1 MSQHHAVIAG
11 IDLGDR
17 YSHLCLLDAQ
27 NGEVIEECRIVTN
40 REAFQRR
47 FSGAEPMRV
56 AIETGTHS
64 PWVSRIFEDH
74 GHEVLVANA
83 RKVRL
88 IYGEGRKTDKV
99 DAEKLARLARLDP
112 KLLSPIK
119 HRGEASQCHLALV
132 HSRDALVETR
142 TKLVNHVRGT
152 VKAFGARL
160 PKCTAQSFHHKTAEH
175 LPQGLVVALGP
186 ILETIGTLSERIR
199 EYDRRLEKLADELYP
214 ETRLLRQ
221 IHGVGALTALT
232 FVLTLE
238 DPSRFAKSRQVGPY
252 LGLVPATD
260 QSGQSDPQRRISKH
274 GNELTRKLLVNCAHY
289 VLGPF
294 GEDSDLRRHGEK
306 IAQRGGKNAK
316 RRAVVAVARKLSV
329 LLHRLWITA
338 EVYEPL
344 YNASRRGTRHSGSLR
359 AHRHTEG

>member
-1 MSQHHAVIAG
+1 MSTQHTITAG

-17 YSHLCLLDAQ
+17 YSRLCLLDTES
-27 NGEVIEECRIVTN
+27 GEVIEESRFVTS
-40 REAFQRR
+40 REAFERR
-47 FSGAEPMRV
+47 FSGAEQMRV

-64 PWVSRIFEDH
+64 PWVSRILERC

-88 IYGEGRKTDKV
+88 IYGEGRKTDKI

-119 HRGEASQCHLALV
+119 HRDENPQCHLALV
-132 HSRDALVETR
+132 HSRDALVSMR
-142 TKLVNHVRGT
+142 TKLVNHIRGT
-152 VKAFGARL
+152 VKAFGVRL
-160 PKCTAQSFHHKTAEH
+160 PKCTAQSFHHKVAEH
-175 LPQGLVVALGP
+175 LPRELASALGAV
-186 ILETIGTLSERIR
+186 LEIIASLSERIR
-199 EYDRRLEKLADELYP
+199 EYDRRLEEVADELYP
-214 ETRLLRQ
+214 ETTLLRQ
-221 IHGVGALTALT
+221 VHGVGTLTALT

-238 DPSRFAKSRQVGPY
+238 DPSRFTKSRQVGPY

-260 QSGQSDPQRRISKH
+260 QSGKSDPQKRISKQ

-294 GEDSDLRRHGEK
+294 GEDFDLRRHGEK
-306 IAQRGGKNAK
+306 IAQRGGRNAK
-316 RRAVVAVARKLSV
+316 KRAVVAVARKLSV
-329 LLHRLWITA
+329 LLHRLWVTA

-344 YNASRRGTRHSGSLR
+344 YNASRRGWQ
-359 AHRHTEG
+359 AA